1 MEGYRD
7 TRNAHIK
14 GLFIDNRKQLYFQD
28 EVTSKWE
35 PEYQG
40 PLHIIF
46 EIHSYNILLNVVLP
60 PYAFSHCVLFLQ

>member
-40 PLHIIF
+40 PFTHHFRNTFI
-46 EIHSYNILLNVVLP
+46 
-60 PYAFSHCVLFLQ
+60 